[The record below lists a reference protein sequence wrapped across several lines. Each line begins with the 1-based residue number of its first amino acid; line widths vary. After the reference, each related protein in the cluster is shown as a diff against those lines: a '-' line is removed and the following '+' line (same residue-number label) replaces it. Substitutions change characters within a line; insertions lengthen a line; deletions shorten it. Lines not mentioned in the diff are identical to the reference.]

1 MKFERVDDK
10 MPPLSSGESRRFERW
25 NDRWFGLQLW
35 VGGDTAEWMGRLDAW
50 LEAAPETVFKN
61 AGRGAVN
68 NYIICDQAVSETDS
82 TRDTIIIIYFFFKGG
97 GVL

>member
-35 VGGDTAEWMGRLDAW
+35 VVVTQPNGWEDWMLGWR
-50 LEAAPETVFKN
+50 PHPKPF
-61 AGRGAVN
+61 
-68 NYIICDQAVSETDS
+68 
-82 TRDTIIIIYFFFKGG
+82 
-97 GVL
+97 